1 MLGFLRRVVVEEEGQ
16 DLVEYA
22 LLAALV
28 ALASAAA
35 ILAVQTRM
43 QTTYVSWNTATQTC
57 WQMPAPGEPCHVPAV
72 CVAGG
77 GC

>member
-1 MLGFLRRVVVEEEGQ
+1 MLGFLRRVVAEEDGQ

-43 QTTYVSWNTATQTC
+43 QTTYVSWNTATQAC
-57 WQMPAPGEPCHVPAV
+57 WQMPAPAALV
-72 CVAGG
+72 